1 MSAVDTQNL
10 PGPSKNVPSRFPEL
24 REHGMWA
31 LVAALLLL
39 PCWQFLIIILDED
52 KSALFRGRIYKL
64 AFQLS
69 GRIDQEKNT
78 SQMTLRPD

>member
-1 MSAVDTQNL
+1 
-10 PGPSKNVPSRFPEL
+10 
-24 REHGMWA
+24 MWA